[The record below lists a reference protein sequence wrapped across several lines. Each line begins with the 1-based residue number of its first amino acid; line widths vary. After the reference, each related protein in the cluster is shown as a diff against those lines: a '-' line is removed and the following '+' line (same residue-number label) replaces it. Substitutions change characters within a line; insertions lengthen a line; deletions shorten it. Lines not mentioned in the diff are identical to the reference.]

1 MLSEIVLFFLGAISG
16 FFSGLLG
23 IGGAVIL
30 IPLLMYIAPIF
41 GAEFSFHEITGLSMT
56 FVFFAGLMG
65 AVMHFRAGNLKKD
78 LVIFV
83 GGAMFLFAFIGGT
96 VSVLIPEKALTAV
109 FAFVMAVAIGMMI
122 KSQLNDSRNSFE
134 KIQMKGLKNCLV
146 SGKDKVGGALIG
158 GISGVFSG
166 LVGVGGATL
175 IIPSLTYILNIPIK
189 ACIGSSLGIILAGSF
204 TGFLGKAVTG
214 QIPFVSVVF
223 IVIGGILGSWLGSR
237 TSFKLS
243 GEQLKIVLTF
253 FLIIVL
259 IRILF
264 SLFTGA

>member
-1 MLSEIVLFFLGAISG
+1 MLNGIILIILGVVSG

-30 IPLLMYIAPIF
+30 IPLLMYIPPLLGF
-41 GAEFSFHEITGLSMT
+41 EYSFHEITGLSMT
-56 FVFFAGLMG
+56 FVFFAAIMG
-65 AVMHFRAGNLKKD
+65 AAMHFRAGNLKKD

-83 GGAMFLFAFIGGT
+83 GGAMFLCAFIGAA
-96 VSVLIPEKALTAV
+96 VSVLIPEKMLTAV
-109 FAFVMAVAIGMMI
+109 FAFVLAVAIGMLI
-122 KSQLNDSRNSFE
+122 KSQFNDSKNSHE
-134 KIQMKGLKNCLV
+134 KIQIKDLKKCLA
-146 SGKDKVGGALIG
+146 SKKDKVGGALIG

-175 IIPSLTYILNIPIK
+175 VIPSLTYILNIPIK

-214 QIPFVSVVF
+214 QIPTDSVVF
-223 IVIGGILGSWLGSR
+223 IVVGGILGSWLGCR

-243 GEQLKIVLTF
+243 AAQLKIFLIF

-264 SLFTGA
+264 SLFIGE